1 MHSSRAHTI
10 FMIEIKQRFSDNSIK
25 KGILNLVDLA
35 GSEKLSKSGAEG
47 ETLEETKKINK
58 SLS

>member
-47 ETLEETKKINK
+47 IIII
-58 SLS
+58 